1 MALILADRVKVRTRT
16 TGTGSFLI
24 ENTFTGF
31 QGFDAIGDGNETY
44 YAVFDSSGNWEV
56 GRGTYT
62 ALSTTLTRDN
72 VIDSSS
78 GSKVDFPA
86 GGKTLYVTFPS
97 TVLNSVA
104 TGLTDSFKNIQVSGQ
119 SSVVADGPT
128 DTLTLIAGSQVAITT
143 DSLNDTITISTTIP
157 NTAGNNGKYLSTDG
171 SNLIWEDPPASFG
184 GGGGEGGIYYDFNIA
199 ADDSSQKTIFAGET
213 VKFIGATGISTSSD
227 AEGNITI
234 TGPDLSSY
242 ATTSSLS
249 SYATVASLSD
259 YATTASLSSYAT
271 VSSLSDYATTASLSS
286 YATTAS
292 LSTVATS
299 NDYNDLDNLPTIVP
313 SRTTK
318 IGVTTTIADDANE
331 DVNITGFKGYILYK
345 IQTSAAAWVRIYTDA
360 ASRTADASRNELT
373 DPDPGSG
380 VIAEVITTG
389 AQTILISP
397 GTFGYNNESSP
408 TTNIPINVTNKSGG
422 SAAITVTLT
431 VLQVEA

>member
-104 TGLTDSFKNIQVSGQ
+104 TGLTDSFKNIQVSEQ

-249 SYATVASLSD
+249 SYATV
-259 YATTASLSSYAT
+259 
-271 VSSLSDYATTASLSS
+271 SSLSDYATTASLSS

-318 IGVTTTIADDANE
+318 IGVTTTIANDANE

-360 ASRTADASRNELT
+360 ASRTADAGRSELT
-373 DPDPGSG
+373 DPDPGAG
-380 VIAEVITTG
+380 VVAEVITSG
-389 AQTILISP
+389 AETILISP
-397 GTFGYNNESSP
+397 GAFGFNNEGTP
-408 TTNIPINVTNKSGG
+408 TTNVPINVKNKSGG
-422 SAAITVTLT
+422 NAAITVTLT
-431 VLQVEA
+431 VIQVEA